1 MAYTTFAGIEE
12 ICDCFESM
20 LHNTI
25 LNAEEGFESIQHNN
39 ILNVKEG
46 FESIPHNIILK
57 AEESFESMLHNII
70 LNAEEGF
77 ESMLLNIS
85 KIKNDIQIF
94 YKLLYI
100 ERLHVDTECLT
111 YLLKSL
117 FYK

>member
-20 LHNTI
+20 LHNII
-25 LNAEEGFESIQHNN
+25 LNAEEGFESI
-39 ILNVKEG
+39 
-46 FESIPHNIILK
+46 P
-57 AEESFESMLHNII
+57 HNII

-94 YKLLYI
+94 YKLLWETSCRY
-100 ERLHVDTECLT
+100 RVPHLPP
-111 YLLKSL
+111 
-117 FYK
+117 

>member
-20 LHNTI
+20 LHNIILNAEEGFESMLHNII
-25 LNAEEGFESIQHNN
+25 LNAEEGFESI
-39 ILNVKEG
+39 
-46 FESIPHNIILK
+46 P
-57 AEESFESMLHNII
+57 HNII

-94 YKLLYI
+94 YKLL
-100 ERLHVDTECLT
+100 
-111 YLLKSL
+111 
-117 FYK
+117 